1 MYTARKDLLYFWGV
15 KFTWKQLVLW
25 GSAVLC
31 SANLTAC
38 LTWLTPTAL
47 TSQWVPV
54 TKQAWVR
61 KGIKWEEARLLWVH
75 ILMRLVFCLDTHS
88 WRQVLSSSML
98 RQRWGMDGPQWA
110 PGSLCDLGSKTVPSD
125 CSHRWAHFCWLCGPY
140 LFYHT
145 DYSKGRGPFKGCLYP
160 LSSPQTW
167 ALPEMYVDFFF
178 SCEFVL
184 SCWPA
189 TATTKSREFLASSA
203 SVWELQA
210 LLFCENMLGSQHCPC
225 ECASSCLPLGWLRYC
240 LCSSSETRWSSSF
253 DYLFLK
259 IPWSLQFNL
268 SRGTGGVQAHS
279 DFIPLEPYMNY
290 YMFKKRANIILQ
302 GNQKQI
308 C

>member
-1 MYTARKDLLYFWGV
+1 MNSFLLAVWP
-15 KFTWKQLVLW
+15 LPVL
-25 GSAVLC
+25 
-31 SANLTAC
+31 
-38 LTWLTPTAL
+38 PH
-47 TSQWVPV
+47 
-54 TKQAWVR
+54 
-61 KGIKWEEARLLWVH
+61 RLLQGQ
-75 ILMRLVFCLDTHS
+75 RAF
-88 WRQVLSSSML
+88 QGVLISPIFSSN
-98 RQRWGMDGPQWA
+98 
-110 PGSLCDLGSKTVPSD
+110 LGSTWDV
-125 CSHRWAHFCWLCGPY
+125 CG
-140 LFYHT
+140 
-145 DYSKGRGPFKGCLYP
+145 
-160 LSSPQTW
+160 
-167 ALPEMYVDFFF
+167 FFF